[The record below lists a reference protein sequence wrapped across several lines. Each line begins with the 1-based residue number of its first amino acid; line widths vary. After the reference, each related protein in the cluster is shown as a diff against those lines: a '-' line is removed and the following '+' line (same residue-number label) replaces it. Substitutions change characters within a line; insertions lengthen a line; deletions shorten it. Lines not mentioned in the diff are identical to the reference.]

1 LEYGSI
7 GIPLIKGNSAGERYG
22 CFYVIYF
29 VQLLMLMNLTS
40 EATGKTWTLRPNRS
54 YIIGS
59 SQDCDIV
66 IAEQGLS
73 PQHLQLG
80 FNSVSNEWW
89 LERLN
94 EDADIIIEGI
104 PTTKQA
110 LTQLTRVS
118 VANEVLIAIPQME
131 SSVANYELSQANPN
145 VSGTHTTPYFPP
157 KTQYP
162 QDNSIS
168 IKLNLP
174 PIAQQISK
182 VNSTWKVMSTTDRLL
197 SGILLLSALNTL
209 VLLSSIPLIMTAS
222 SVISKMEAFAN
233 RMEPIVNQVESQLNK
248 YLP

>member
-1 LEYGSI
+1 
-7 GIPLIKGNSAGERYG
+7 
-22 CFYVIYF
+22 
-29 VQLLMLMNLTS
+29 MNLTS

-80 FNSVSNEWW
+80 FNSVNNEWW

-94 EDADIIIEGI
+94 EDADIIIEGVS
-104 PTTKQA
+104 TTKQA

-118 VANEVLIAIPQME
+118 VANEVLIAIPQIE
-131 SSVANYELSQANPN
+131 SSVADYKLSQANPN
-145 VSGTHTTPYFPP
+145 VSGTHATPYFPP

-182 VNSTWKVMSTTDRLL
+182 INSTWKAMSMTDRLL